1 MQNIPEFEKSI
12 GEIKTLRTELLTDE
26 LLKTK
31 ENIKD
36 KNNEIKILK
45 EAISGNQNN
54 NRSSVKSNKSNT
66 LTKKKTINN
75 NSDLTQI
82 LKNIKL
88 KVKIYD
94 SLVNKKMKEVQGLE
108 DHIKLIKD
116 YNTFSRKAGENQ
128 ELLCE
133 ENKIM
138 TDEIINTYSGLNQ
151 YEQELKEE
159 AEFLK
164 QKININKDNHENNLQ
179 IINDNANLLL
189 NNIKEREN
197 YIVKQSEQITD
208 GLKKVANQKKNAV
221 DVLKIENQQ
230 LKDRNHLINTKL

>member
-1 MQNIPEFEKSI
+1 MI
-12 GEIKTLRTELLTDE
+12 LLTDE